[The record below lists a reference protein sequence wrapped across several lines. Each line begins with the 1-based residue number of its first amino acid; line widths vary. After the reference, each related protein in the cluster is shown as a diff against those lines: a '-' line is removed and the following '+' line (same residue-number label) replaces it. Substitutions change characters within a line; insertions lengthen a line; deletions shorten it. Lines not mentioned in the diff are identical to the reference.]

1 MAKLKAWA
9 RMLAIEEDG
18 HATALPAYLLGI
30 AAAVLLAWGINED
43 EDGLVIAGAAALG
56 TGMIAAVFAAHYWF
70 IGVLARLDKL
80 EKK

>member
-1 MAKLKAWA
+1 MTKLRAWVGA
-9 RMLAIEEDG
+9 LATEESG

-43 EDGLVIAGAAALG
+43 EDGLVIAGAAALAVAI
-56 TGMIAAVFAAHYWF
+56 IAAVFAAHHWF
-70 IGVLARLDKL
+70 VGVLARLDKL